1 MVAWMRGV
9 QLDRLV
15 SYNLVPKVTS
25 SDAPQRPYRSNMMP
39 AADRRLSWLA
49 IIGLLLAFGLPELGL
64 PKLLFADTA
73 VGARIGREFIWVA
86 FAILMLLWVT
96 RVERLKLS
104 SVGLTRPNWGTFG
117 WGVLATVLLMVTVM
131 LSFAL
136 IAPMLG
142 LRQNAAATAALIDVP
157 LWLFILTPV
166 VAGFSEE
173 LIYRG
178 YAVERLEF
186 LTGRPWL
193 AGSIAGTAFLLT
205 HWSWGGAQM
214 IIVAFA
220 TIILTGLYLWRRDL
234 WCCIFAH
241 AAADLIGFTLARLQ
255 S

>member
-1 MVAWMRGV
+1 MLA
-9 QLDRLV
+9 
-15 SYNLVPKVTS
+15 T
-25 SDAPQRPYRSNMMP
+25 
-39 AADRRLSWLA
+39 DRRRLTWLA
-49 IIGLLLAFGLPELGL
+49 IIGLSLAFGLPELGL
-64 PKLLFADTA
+64 PKLLFDDTV
-73 VGARIGREFIWVA
+73 VGTRIGREIVWIG
-86 FAILMLLWVT
+86 FAILMLLWIT

-104 SVGLTRPNWGTFG
+104 SVGLIQPNWRTLG
-117 WGVLATVLLMVTVM
+117 WGVLATVLLMITVM

-142 LRQNAAATAALIDVP
+142 LRQNAAATAALVEVP

-178 YAVERLEF
+178 YAVERLGF

-193 AGSIAGTAFLLT
+193 AGLIAGAAFLLA

-214 IIVAFA
+214 IIVTFA
-220 TIILTGLYLWRRDL
+220 TVILTGLYMWRRDL

-241 AAADLIGFTLARLQ
+241 TAADLIGFTLARLQ
-255 S
+255 T

>member
-1 MVAWMRGV
+1 MALSGV
-9 QLDRLV
+9 SRLASQFRPLLQAAGEMTPATDR
-15 SYNLVPKVTS
+15 
-25 SDAPQRPYRSNMMP
+25 
-39 AADRRLSWLA
+39 RRLSWLA

-73 VGARIGREFIWVA
+73 VGDRIGREIVWIA
-86 FAILMLLWVT
+86 FAILMLLWIT

-104 SVGLTRPNWGTFG
+104 SVGLIRPDRKTFG
-117 WGVLATVLLMVTVM
+117 WGLLATILLIVTVM
-131 LSFAL
+131 LSFAV

-142 LRQNAAATAALIDVP
+142 LRQNATATAALVEVP
-157 LWLFILTPV
+157 LWLFILTPL

-193 AGSIAGTAFLLT
+193 AGLIAGTAFLLT

-220 TIILTGLYLWRRDL
+220 TVILTGLYMWRRDL
-234 WCCIFAH
+234 SCCIFAH
-241 AAADLIGFTLARLQ
+241 TAADLIGFTLARVQ